1 MYRSL
6 RATCSNAR
14 VLCLQLQNMGP
25 IVDIQLRKVQEL
37 LADRRVVLLMSQKA
51 KEWLAQV
58 GYNPAYGARPL
69 KRAMQAHV
77 LDPLSR
83 MILGE

>member
-1 MYRSL
+1 
-6 RATCSNAR
+6 
-14 VLCLQLQNMGP
+14 
-25 IVDIQLRKVQEL
+25 
-37 LADRRVVLLMSQKA
+37 MSQKA